1 MAKCCPSPK
10 LCPLPDK
17 GIPGGYW
24 KFDKEDDTKPCCYCE
39 LDDGVSCEE
48 KDPSKPHR
56 QEPIPYGYLGQL
68 DPCDCECN
76 DIKAGKV
83 DGNCPDNLPYF
94 NSDICKCECNLSQDD
109 CTTSEL
115 PNFDEIECECY
126 CPLARILV
134 EGGTPCPASNLPDFD
149 ASKCEC
155 YCETK
160 SCDDPAKPDFD
171 ASICECYCYYDDP
184 NGSNKCPEN
193 LPYLDSQKCE
203 CYCPDS
209 VADSCTT
216 EQYFDSTTCSCK
228 NCAVPCEGANIRS
241 TNCECICPLDLPS
254 GTNCPDS
261 EPYLDT
267 IQCKCYCPSSVSSGC
282 ADDEVFDSATCAC
295 VYDVTKLSLDFIP

>member
-1 MAKCCPSPK
+1 MACCADG
-10 LCPLPDK
+10 CPCPNDLMLPGSFYK
-17 GIPGGYW
+17 KIPQ
-24 KFDKEDDTKPCCYCE
+24 DPCCICL
-39 LDDGVSCEE
+39 LDDGDCSTI
-48 KDPSKPHR
+48 SGSANPHR
-56 QEPIPYGYLGQL
+56 HWLGH
-68 DPCDCECN
+68 CDCECDPEKGGQQGSWSYEYDEDGAPISRTWN
-76 DIKAGKV
+76 GECDPDSPTPDWDSEKCTCYCKAAVEGCDNPQETV
-83 DGNCPDNLPYF
+83 DAE
-94 NSDICKCECNLSQDD
+94 CKCNCLLSETDCSPPTPSLDTEACECVPCTKSPGD
-109 CTTSEL
+109 CSGATPSL
-115 PNFDEIECECY
+115 DPDKCKCY
-126 CPLARILV
+126 CP
-134 EGGTPCPASNLPDFD
+134 
-149 ASKCEC
+149 
-155 YCETK
+155 
-160 SCDDPAKPDFD
+160 
-171 ASICECYCYYDDP
+171 YDDP

-209 VADSCTT
+209 LADSCTT